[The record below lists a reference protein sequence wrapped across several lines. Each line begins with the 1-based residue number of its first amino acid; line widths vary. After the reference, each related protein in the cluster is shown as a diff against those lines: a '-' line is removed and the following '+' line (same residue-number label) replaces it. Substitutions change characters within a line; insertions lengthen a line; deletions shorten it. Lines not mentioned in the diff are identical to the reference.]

1 MILVT
6 VGTSGFD
13 QLVETIDQLATS
25 LDDQVVIQIGYGRY
39 IPNNC
44 QYFRFAPSL
53 ESYYDEAD
61 VIVASAGVGTMME
74 VLRKGKRLITVEN
87 TTCIDH
93 HQTDLLNMI
102 AEQKYLVWCRDL
114 SELPALLKQI
124 DTLDLQPY
132 QRPPCEIGQVI
143 KEFLKQ
149 WE

>member
-124 DTLDLQPY
+124 HALELQPY
-132 QRPPCEIGQVI
+132 RRPPCEIGQVI